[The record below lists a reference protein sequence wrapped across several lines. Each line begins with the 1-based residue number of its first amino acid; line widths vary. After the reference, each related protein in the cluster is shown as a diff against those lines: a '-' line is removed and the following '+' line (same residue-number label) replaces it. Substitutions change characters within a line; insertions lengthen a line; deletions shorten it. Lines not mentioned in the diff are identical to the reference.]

1 MGTGRGTVNKVILIG
16 RLGGDPELAY
26 TPSGRAYVKFTLA
39 TSARWKDQEGNQK
52 ERTDWHRIKAWG
64 KLAEI
69 MGEYLKKGSLV
80 FLEGRIETRSYE
92 DSNGVKKWIT
102 EIVANDMEMLGSKGG
117 SSEQQAAPTE
127 FDSSGPK
134 EEDDL
139 PF

>member
-16 RLGGDPELAY
+16 RLGGDPELSYA
-26 TPSGRAYVKFTLA
+26 PSGRAVVKFSLA
-39 TSARWKDQEGNQK
+39 TNETWKDKDGNK
-52 ERTDWHRIKAWG
+52 VDKTFWHRIVGWG

-80 FLEGRIETRSYE
+80 YIEGKLQTRDYE

-102 EIVANDMEMLGSKGG
+102 EVVATDMTMLGSKGDN
-117 SSEQQAAPTE
+117 SQSAPANV
-127 FDSSGPK
+127 DVPDAQ
-134 EEDDL
+134 EDDL